1 MRASR
6 ARRRTRRPRSGT
18 RSERT
23 RAGGSRGDGARR
35 ARAGEAG
42 RTPARGYPALMP
54 NRIRVACVQM
64 TSRTDKAAN
73 LETAERLVAQAA
85 STGADVVVLPEK
97 WDVIGSAALL
107 HENAEPIEGGT
118 SVAAMTEWA
127 RRHGMTL
134 V

>member
-1 MRASR
+1 MLH
-6 ARRRTRRPRSGT
+6 RRSATPFVL
-18 RSERT
+18 T
-23 RAGGSRGDGARR
+23 RAGGSRGAEAPREY
-35 ARAGEAG
+35 ASEAG
-42 RTPARGYPALMP
+42 RSPAQGYSAVMP
-54 NRIRVACVQM
+54 DRIRVACVQM
-64 TSRTDKAAN
+64 TSRADKAAN

-85 STGADVVVLPEK
+85 ATGADVVVLPEK

-118 SVAAMTEWA
+118 SGAAVTEWA

>member
-1 MRASR
+1 MPHR
-6 ARRRTRRPRSGT
+6 RSGT
-18 RSERT
+18 PSGPPRESGSLGAGVRRGCEVAEGRS
-23 RAGGSRGDGARR
+23 
-35 ARAGEAG
+35 
-42 RTPARGYPALMP
+42 PARGYPASMP
-54 NRIRVACVQM
+54 DRIRVACVQM
-64 TSRTDKAAN
+64 TSRADKAAN

-85 STGADVVVLPEK
+85 ATGADVVVLPEK